1 MFTLVYIHLF
11 LPSVTR
17 STWDGRV
24 DVSPLYVS
32 FTRMPLPWPCT
43 AWQMRIKDYILETII
58 VVRLMIVT
66 LLQKIVKPFYIE
78 FYKTQTKVIIT
89 ASWKERKI
97 SQNPMK
103 LKVKSGK
110 LPEVLKKLQLI
121 KLWFVWNRFVKMLA
135 QVFQTK

>member
-11 LPSVTR
+11 LPSVIR

-32 FTRMPLPWPCT
+32 FTMVPLTWPCA

-66 LLQKIVKPFYIE
+66 LLQIIVKPFYIE

-89 ASWKERKI
+89 ASWKERKM
-97 SQNPMK
+97 SQNPVK

-121 KLWFVWNRFVKMLA
+121 KLWFVWNWLVKRLA
-135 QVFQTK
+135 QVFQTN